1 MSKQTKQNKYCNCH
15 ISTNKEILK
24 DNINYSFCDKCGCI
38 LLKGSGGNIFYTLKT
53 KQKRLPYDLSPISFI
68 KHMKKKTEEGYPYIY
83 EDFNINKADKSA
95 KEKVAKSIN
104 LYLKYRKLI
113 LLKLQKLMKIFDYC
127 DMIFYQCLYYLD
139 LYLSHDMTDDFSE
152 KKVLYNLIGYF
163 LISVKFKEIDIYE
176 PSLDSF
182 FDLSQGIYFSMDK
195 IAYYEVLCLK
205 RINYNVFAYSAYDWV
220 SQLNANGIV
229 FNCELNNAN
238 EVILIKGHRHSLL
251 NTINKYTIKLL
262 LNLTSKSLFF
272 KYCPM
277 YIAMSLIQIA
287 REKYIDK
294 NLIKE
299 KLFFKLI
306 NLYGVQFEDYK
317 KCYEEILSDIGDD
330 NHESDKNLI
339 EPTPKTKNENENEKE
354 KEDQFG
360 SSKTGR
366 GESTKKSHIKNK
378 NLYVPNK
385 VKSSNTIMR
394 INKPLINSRNS
405 EDSPNN
411 NNDELISETKDKEDS
426 KVELTLTEIDTRK
439 KYKVKSMK
447 NNINNINT
455 IGRYSIDCNIANNA
469 KKDKNVNVFKSN
481 DDLPFIK
488 VKENSNDRY
497 SMFTINE
504 EGKTP
509 RHQNVS
515 YNKKNNK
522 PVLKELQHVRTSGKR
537 YNSIK
542 THVNTSSLASTAEKE
557 KEKEEEPK
565 KKSKFFKTSNK
576 NIETTNFDERPRKKI
591 LTSTKLPLITNF
603 DEKIDMNEIGNLR
616 KVNAHKTKKHY
627 KLKINNNLDLKI
639 KLPEDESKKPE
650 STKNAFEV
658 L

>member
-1 MSKQTKQNKYCNCH
+1 
-15 ISTNKEILK
+15 
-24 DNINYSFCDKCGCI
+24 
-38 LLKGSGGNIFYTLKT
+38 
-53 KQKRLPYDLSPISFI
+53 
-68 KHMKKKTEEGYPYIY
+68 
-83 EDFNINKADKSA
+83 
-95 KEKVAKSIN
+95 
-104 LYLKYRKLI
+104 
-113 LLKLQKLMKIFDYC
+113 
-127 DMIFYQCLYYLD
+127 
-139 LYLSHDMTDDFSE
+139 
-152 KKVLYNLIGYF
+152 
-163 LISVKFKEIDIYE
+163 
-176 PSLDSF
+176 
-182 FDLSQGIYFSMDK
+182 
-195 IAYYEVLCLK
+195 
-205 RINYNVFAYSAYDWV
+205 
-220 SQLNANGIV
+220 
-229 FNCELNNAN
+229 
-238 EVILIKGHRHSLL
+238 
-251 NTINKYTIKLL
+251 
-262 LNLTSKSLFF
+262 
-272 KYCPM
+272 M

-339 EPTPKTKNENENEKE
+339 EPAPKTKNENENEKE

-360 SSKTGR
+360 SSKAGR

-394 INKPLINSRNS
+394 INKPLINSRNN